1 LNNLLAQAST
11 MRSLPLLLALFLSC
25 GLATVEALSS
35 APAVQDETVEVEG
48 QRAVLITGASSGI
61 GLKTTELLA
70 SKGFFVY
77 AGARKEE
84 DMKQLNA
91 IDNVQAV
98 RLDVTIQSDVDA
110 ALAVVEAGGRGLYGL
125 INNAGVVVLGPL
137 VEITEEDLD
146 FQMDVN
152 VTGSWRVTKAFAP
165 MLIKSKGR
173 IATTGSISGFTTW
186 GLGGPYSMSKHAIEA
201 YTDVLAAEMA
211 SFEVAVCVVEPGNYK
226 SRIMTSMKERIEASG
241 YSTEGSLFQGSMDRV
256 LTNPSDRGQYKEPDE
271 VAEAFLSF
279 LNSETPKRRYMV
291 VPNQREAEVTVRA
304 AIARIVQIN
313 EDHTY
318 SYDRDE
324 LVKLLDEALLAA
336 E

>member
-1 LNNLLAQAST
+1 
-11 MRSLPLLLALFLSC
+11 MRSFPLWLTLVLLC

-35 APAVQDETVEVEG
+35 PPSGQDEAPGIEP

-61 GLKTTELLA
+61 GRKTAELLA

-84 DMKQLNA
+84 DMKELDA

-98 RLDVTIQSDVDA
+98 RLDVTIQADVDA
-110 ALAVVEAGGRGLYGL
+110 ALAVVKAGGRGLYGL
-125 INNAGVVVLGPL
+125 INNAGVVVVGPL
-137 VEITEEDLD
+137 VEISEEDLD

-152 VTGSWRVTKAFAP
+152 VMGPWRVTRAFAP
-165 MLIKSKGR
+165 LLIESKGR

-186 GLGGPYSMSKHAIEA
+186 GLGGPYTMSKHAVEA
-201 YTDVLAAEMA
+201 YTDVLATEME

-226 SRIMTSMKERIEASG
+226 SRIMASMQERIEASG
-241 YSTEGSLFQGSMDRV
+241 YSTEGSLFQGSMDR
-256 LTNPSDRGQYKEPDE
+256 LLDGPKDRGQFKEPDE

-279 LNSETPKRRYMV
+279 LTSETPQRRYMV

-304 AIARIVQIN
+304 ALARIVQIN
-313 EDHTY
+313 QDHAY
-318 SYDRDE
+318 SYGRDE

-336 E
+336 K